1 MEETKTC
8 PYCGEEILAVAK
20 KCKHCGEWL
29 PIEKTKIPC
38 PVCGEE
44 IDEDTVVCP
53 HCNEKVKE
61 EAPTPTTPVN
71 NPTPKPDGEKKN
83 WKMIGIAGCA
93 ILAIVAIVW
102 AMSSG
107 SGESGNSN
115 LATTENE
122 DSATA
127 VEVAYADEPPATDDI
142 DDYEVGDYE
151 AMKNNYK
158 PQWKVRYA
166 KDAFGDEDRSRPSY
180 TLELDGTTDL
190 VQKGEPC
197 ILCIIVQKPEEASV
211 PMTKVFLMRN
221 GDNQR
226 FYKDT
231 QLYFKMN
238 SGEKFSISCDVD
250 DNGSLWLG
258 NSIEELQ
265 MVMDIFEE
273 GYFTIAIRSAN
284 SFGDKMNCVFESGLK
299 TIGIKQY
306 FR

>member
-38 PVCGEE
+38 PVCGEG

-83 WKMIGIAGCA
+83 WKMIGIVGCA

-102 AMSSG
+102 AVSSG
-107 SGESGNSN
+107 SESENGN
-115 LATTENE
+115 LATTEN
-122 DSATA
+122 DSAT
-127 VEVAYADEPPATDDI
+127 VEVAYADEPPATGDI

-158 PQWKVRYA
+158 PQ
-166 KDAFGDEDRSRPSY
+166 
-180 TLELDGTTDL
+180 
-190 VQKGEPC
+190 
-197 ILCIIVQKPEEASV
+197 
-211 PMTKVFLMRN
+211 
-221 GDNQR
+221 
-226 FYKDT
+226 
-231 QLYFKMN
+231 
-238 SGEKFSISCDVD
+238 
-250 DNGSLWLG
+250 
-258 NSIEELQ
+258 
-265 MVMDIFEE
+265 
-273 GYFTIAIRSAN
+273 
-284 SFGDKMNCVFESGLK
+284 
-299 TIGIKQY
+299 
-306 FR
+306 

>member
-71 NPTPKPDGEKKN
+71 NPTPKPDREKKN
-83 WKMIGIAGCA
+83 WKMIGIVGCA

-102 AMSSG
+102 AVSSG
-107 SGESGNSN
+107 SESENGN
-115 LATTENE
+115 LATTEN
-122 DSATA
+122 DSAT
-127 VEVAYADEPPATDDI
+127 VEVAYADEPPATGDI

-180 TLELDGTTDL
+180 TLEL
-190 VQKGEPC
+190 
-197 ILCIIVQKPEEASV
+197 
-211 PMTKVFLMRN
+211 
-221 GDNQR
+221 
-226 FYKDT
+226 
-231 QLYFKMN
+231 
-238 SGEKFSISCDVD
+238 
-250 DNGSLWLG
+250 
-258 NSIEELQ
+258 
-265 MVMDIFEE
+265 
-273 GYFTIAIRSAN
+273 
-284 SFGDKMNCVFESGLK
+284 
-299 TIGIKQY
+299 
-306 FR
+306 

>member
-29 PIEKTKIPC
+29 PVEKAKIPC
-38 PVCGEE
+38 PICGEG

-83 WKMIGIAGCA
+83 WKMIGGIAGCA
-93 ILAIVAIVW
+93 VLIIAIIAW
-102 AMSSG
+102 ALSSG
-107 SGESGNSN
+107 SESENGN
-115 LATTENE
+115 LATTEN
-122 DSATA
+122 DSAT
-127 VEVAYADEPPATDDI
+127 VEVAYADEPPATGDI